1 MIAVMNKKGLII
13 ILAVAA
19 IAVGVLYEYART
31 RVAESAPLDEFAQC
45 LADKNVIMY
54 GAEWCSYCQ
63 NEKNAFGSSFRLVPY
78 VECPENPQECLAQK
92 VDRYPTWVFPA
103 SPADGSDDRRFVG
116 EQGLKKLSEE
126 SGCVLPPSNLR

>member
-1 MIAVMNKKGLII
+1 MNKKGLII

-92 VDRYPTWVFPA
+92 VDRYPTWIF
-103 SPADGSDDRRFVG
+103 SDGRKFVG
-116 EQGLKKLSEE
+116 EQGLQKLSKE
-126 SGCVLPPSNLR
+126 SGCALPPSSL